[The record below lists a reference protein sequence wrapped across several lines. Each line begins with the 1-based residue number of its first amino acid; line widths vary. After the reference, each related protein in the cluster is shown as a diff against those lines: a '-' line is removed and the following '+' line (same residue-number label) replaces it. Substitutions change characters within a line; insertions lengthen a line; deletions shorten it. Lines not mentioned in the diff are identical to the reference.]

1 MQKILLFTLF
11 GLIFLSNESWTQQK
25 KTTIAVL
32 EFQRTGGLEASEAAT
47 LTNRFRGL
55 LVQTEAFEVIER
67 DKMADIL
74 KEQDFTMSDQCN
86 SAECAVQIGQLLGV
100 QAMIAGDIG
109 KLGQTWTIDVRM
121 IDVNTGKILK
131 THNEDHKG
139 EIDGLLEVMKK
150 IAEKFAAIESSRSK
164 EIAKEDK
171 SKNVIKDDKTK
182 DVVKEDKGKIKEDKT
197 KDVVK
202 EDKGKDKTKEDK
214 GTTGGQTITTKKGG
228 FKTWYIVGGAV
239 LVGGGAAAILS
250 GGGKKGGAPGIPI
263 PSWPTDHN

>member
-1 MQKILLFTLF
+1 MRKILPFAIIGLFLF
-11 GLIFLSNESWTQQK
+11 GGSLWAQQK

-67 DKMADIL
+67 DKMGEIL

-121 IDVNTGKILK
+121 IDVSTGKILK
-131 THNEDHKG
+131 TQNEDFKG
-139 EIDGLLEVMKK
+139 EIDGLLQMMKK
-150 IAEKFAAIESSRSK
+150 IAEKFAVVETAKGRDVVKDKGK
-164 EIAKEDK
+164 E
-171 SKNVIKDDKTK
+171 
-182 DVVKEDKGKIKEDKT
+182 VVKEDKGKVKADKT
-197 KDVVK
+197 KD
-202 EDKGKDKTKEDK
+202 DK
-214 GTTGGQTITTKKGG
+214 GTAVGGTQVTKKG
-228 FKTWYIVGGAV
+228 FSMKWVYIGAGV
-239 LVGGGAAAILS
+239 VAAGGAAAVLL
-250 GGGKKGGAPGIPI
+250 GGGGGGGSKSPISEPTWPGD
-263 PSWPTDHN
+263 TN